1 MSNEAALIRF
11 PNGNIYFT
19 GYHGCGSRIN
29 NIIFEDKAQ
38 LFIDAFV
45 DPEEE
50 AFSATAENYEQREA
64 FEKERH
70 ARVYDDIVEVE
81 IFTPYAS
88 GVLWKAKA
96 SESAMI
102 VVDCLSEM
110 DSDTAIEYESESNYP
125 DWVKAT
131 GIPASSSLKPE
142 EWSNN
147 HIKTVSKE

>member
-1 MSNEAALIRF
+1 MSSEAALIRF

-29 NIIFEDKAQ
+29 NIFFEDKAQ
-38 LFIDAFV
+38 LFIDAFA

-50 AFSATAENYEQREA
+50 AFSITAENYEQREA
-64 FEKERH
+64 FEKERDE
-70 ARVYDDIVEVE
+70 RVYDDIVEVE

-88 GVLWKAKA
+88 GALWRAKA

-102 VVDCLSEM
+102 VVNCLSEM
-110 DSDTAIEYESESNYP
+110 DSDSTIEYESESEYP
-125 DWVKAT
+125 DWVKET
-131 GIPASSSLKPE
+131 GIPATCSLNPE

-147 HIKTVSKE
+147 KIKS